1 MAAGDSDVSIC
12 NLALSFL
19 GEDPISART
28 DNTRRAI
35 LCNLHY
41 DPVRRAM
48 LRKHPWGCARAR
60 ANLAPLATAP
70 LFDYAYAYQK
80 PSDYVRAFD
89 MPNDDMPR
97 WTIEGDAILSDIGPV
112 LSLVYVKDLQD
123 ASRMD
128 SLLVD
133 VVSLALAVNL
143 AMPLTQSDDKEA
155 RVMQRLADHLAEAK
169 TISGQEAS
177 PAEWDEDIWL
187 RTRA

>member
-19 GEDPISART
+19 GEDPIIART

-41 DPVRRAM
+41 DNVRRAV
-48 LRKHPWGCARAR
+48 LRRHPWRCARTR
-60 ANLAPLATAP
+60 AKLAALAVAP
-70 LFDYAYAYQK
+70 LFDYGYAYQK
-80 PSDYVRAFD
+80 PADYIRAFD
-89 MPNDDMPR
+89 MPADDMPR
-97 WTIEGDAILSDIGPV
+97 WEVEGDSILSDLEPP
-112 LSLVYVKDLQD
+112 LQLVYVKDLQD
-123 ASRMD
+123 VSRMD

-133 VVSLALAVNL
+133 AIALALAVNL

-155 RVMQRLADHLAEAK
+155 RVTQRLADHMAEAK

-177 PAEWDEDIWL
+177 PMEWDEDIWL